1 VSFWAVIFIITLVI
15 GVVSFF
21 SGEYGIWL
29 GALIFWI
36 ISIIVMMA
44 DSDNSKRPPIQSSF
58 VSESDL
64 QNNFLEIS
72 WREMEELAGEL
83 FRRKGYS
90 VKVTQASND
99 YGIDVW
105 AKKDGMV
112 IGIQVKKWHND
123 VGFDDV
129 AKTLGSNMSKANKY
143 ILISTTSFFTLQ
155 AWKHQR
161 QHSTIIELWDT
172 DRFKKE
178 LRENFAR
185 LPDSNKP
192 AGFVQDKTD
201 SCDYDKEFNLD
212 EVCDS
217 SEDS

>member
-1 VSFWAVIFIITLVI
+1 VGFGVWAVVFIITLVI

-21 SGEYGIWL
+21 SSEYGIWF
-29 GALIFWI
+29 GVLIFWI
-36 ISIIVMMA
+36 VSIIGMIA
-44 DSDNSKRPPIQSSF
+44 NSDSESAMSPIQSSF

-64 QNNFLEIS
+64 QNNFLEIP
-72 WREMEELAGEL
+72 WREMEELTGEL

-90 VKVTQASND
+90 VKVTQSSND

-112 IGIQVKKWHND
+112 IGIQVKKWHSD

-143 ILISTTSFFTLQ
+143 ILISTTSFFTPQ
-155 AWKHQR
+155 AWRHQR

-178 LRENFAR
+178 LRENFAKI
-185 LPDSNKP
+185 S
-192 AGFVQDKTD
+192 G
-201 SCDYDKEFNLD
+201 KE
-212 EVCDS
+212 VK
-217 SEDS
+217 

>member
-1 VSFWAVIFIITLVI
+1 MGFGVWAVVFIITLVI

-21 SGEYGIWL
+21 SGEYRIWL

-36 ISIIVMMA
+36 ISIIGMIA
-44 DSDNSKRPPIQSSF
+44 NSDSESSTSLIRSSF

-72 WREMEELAGEL
+72 WREMEELTGEL

-143 ILISTTSFFTLQ
+143 ILISTTSFFTPQ
-155 AWKHQR
+155 AWRHQR

-178 LRENFAR
+178 LRENLAKQ
-185 LPDSNKP
+185 P
-192 AGFVQDKTD
+192 GG
-201 SCDYDKEFNLD
+201 KE
-212 EVCDS
+212 VK
-217 SEDS
+217 

>member
-1 VSFWAVIFIITLVI
+1 MSFWAVIFVITLII
-15 GVVSFF
+15 GIVYFF

-29 GALIFWI
+29 VVLIIWI
-36 ISIIVMMA
+36 ISIIGMMA
-44 DSDNSKRPPIQSSF
+44 NIDSSELTTTPIQSSF

-64 QNNFLEIS
+64 KNNFSNIS
-72 WREMEELAGEL
+72 WRGMEELTGEL

-105 AKKDGMV
+105 AKKDGMT
-112 IGIQVKKWHND
+112 IGIQVKKWQSD

-143 ILISTTSFFTLQ
+143 ILISTTSFFTPQ
-155 AWKHQR
+155 ALKHQR

-172 DRFKKE
+172 NRFKNE
-178 LRENFAR
+178 LRKSFCETR
-185 LPDSNKP
+185 
-192 AGFVQDKTD
+192 
-201 SCDYDKEFNLD
+201 EFN
-212 EVCDS
+212 E
-217 SEDS
+217 

>member
-1 VSFWAVIFIITLVI
+1 MAGVWEVVFAITLVI
-15 GVVSFF
+15 GLVSFF
-21 SGEYGIWL
+21 SGEFGIWF

-36 ISIIVMMA
+36 ISIICMTANA
-44 DSDNSKRPPIQSSF
+44 DESTTPIQSSF

-64 QNNFLEIS
+64 QNNFSNIS
-72 WREMEELAGEL
+72 WREMEELTGEL

-90 VKVTQASND
+90 VKVTQASSD

-105 AKKDGMV
+105 AIKDEM
-112 IGIQVKKWHND
+112 ITGIQVKKWQND

-143 ILISTTSFFTLQ
+143 ILISTTSFFTPQ

-172 DRFKKE
+172 NRFRKE
-178 LRENFAR
+178 LRENFTKLSR
-185 LPDSNKP
+185 
-192 AGFVQDKTD
+192 
-201 SCDYDKEFNLD
+201 
-212 EVCDS
+212 
-217 SEDS
+217 

>member
-21 SGEYGIWL
+21 SGEYRIWL

-36 ISIIVMMA
+36 ISIIGMIA
-44 DSDNSKRPPIQSSF
+44 NSDSESSTSLIRSSF

-72 WREMEELAGEL
+72 WRKMEELTGEL

-90 VKVTQASND
+90 VKVTQSSND

-112 IGIQVKKWHND
+112 IGIQVKKWHSD

-143 ILISTTSFFTLQ
+143 ILISTTSFFTPQ
-155 AWKHQR
+155 AWRHQR

-178 LRENFAR
+178 LRKNFAKQ
-185 LPDSNKP
+185 P
-192 AGFVQDKTD
+192 GG
-201 SCDYDKEFNLD
+201 KE
-212 EVCDS
+212 VK
-217 SEDS
+217 